1 MTSELGAKMR
11 PMGRCS
17 RCALVRPLKRVV
29 TGKGKRNYCSDCREW
44 HEIRAERCE
53 QVGDLKARG
62 AEEAARAR

>member
-44 HEIRAERCE
+44 HEIRAARLE
-53 QVGDLKARG
+53 VADLLAALG
-62 AEEAARAR
+62 EEEAARAR